1 VTPPKN
7 AVILTHGDVDGVCAA
22 AIAKTSYP
30 KAEVEFTTPSDF
42 ISKLDSLSKHDCV
55 IILDLGIATTK
66 EAEARAA
73 FQKLSKTSGII
84 YIDHHIRPPGLTKR
98 SLACNRIVHKTD
110 ASTSELALEFFK
122 PAVSYNFIAVLGAVG
137 DYAEKT
143 PQMQGLIEKYGER
156 RVYPEALFLE
166 WALMVAEDSF
176 KLGVVEELVQGKW
189 PYQMSIMGEEADYII
204 RRQRTLQKYVKEK
217 AEKICEH
224 VMLIRDPPF
233 KATGSAAAILTD
245 FDNVDVGLASRREGN
260 SVYLSLRRHKESDVN
275 LASLIE
281 ESALNFGGVGGGHKE
296 AAGGKIPVNMFDEF
310 LLEIRRRLPKEQL
323 KRTRELDVESIDT
336 KMIKRKLFKEII
348 EREQAEEELRESEK
362 RYHTLFENASDAVF
376 IVDTETGKIVYTN
389 KKAEKLTGRNR
400 DELIGMHYS
409 ELHPPEEAE
418 RHKRGFIDDVIH
430 GGTVDKAALVVRKDG
445 TKIPV
450 LISANTF
457 ELGRKKV
464 VQGIFHDITERKRAE
479 EALQEAE
486 NRYRTLFE
494 QSPSGILLIDP
505 KTAGIIE
512 FNDIAH
518 RQLGYSRDE
527 FAKLQISDFDA
538 LETPQE
544 TKARITKILREGKNV
559 FETKHRTKDGKLRDI
574 LVTVQKVRI
583 SGKDIFH
590 CIFHNITERKL
601 AEDELKES
609 REKYKELVDSI
620 TDPFFAMD
628 KDLKCTYWNKA
639 SEKLIEISEKDVV
652 GKHIKDIFPDSEETR
667 GAINIYQD
675 VLKKQRSKVFVSGY
689 HLKDREYFLEIS
701 AYPTKDGLSVF
712 VKDITKLTRVEEKRI
727 RAEIEADAAR
737 ERAAIIDA
745 MGDGLVLVGMDGKIT
760 SINPAYEKMMGYK
773 KNEIVGENAAD
784 LTKKNVKPEDL
795 KTAMKSLEVNMK
807 GKVPS
812 PVTITLFTKDG
823 REVPVIVTSSVM
835 KDSEGKPSSLIIV
848 FKDITEHKKAED
860 AVFKEP

>member
-1 VTPPKN
+1 MTPSKN

-30 KAEVEFTTPSDF
+30 KAAVEFTNPSDF
-42 ISKLDSLSKHDCV
+42 LSKLDSMSKHDCV

-66 EAEARAA
+66 EAEVRAA

-84 YIDHHIRPPGLTKR
+84 YIDHHVRPPGLTKR
-98 SLACNRIVHKTD
+98 SLACNRIVHKTG
-110 ASTSELALEFFK
+110 ASTSELAWEFFK
-122 PAVSYNFIAVLGAVG
+122 PDVSYYFIAVLGAVG

-166 WALMVAEDSF
+166 WALMVAKDSF
-176 KLGVVEELVQGKW
+176 KLGVVEELAQGKW
-189 PYQMSIMGEEADYII
+189 PYQMSIMGVEADYII
-204 RRQRTLQKYVKEK
+204 RRQRTLENYVKEN

-233 KATGSAAAILTD
+233 KATGSAATILTD

-260 SVYLSLRRHKESDVN
+260 SVYLSLRRHKESGVN

-281 ESALNFGGVGGGHKE
+281 ESTLNFGGVGGGHKE

-323 KRTRELDVESIDT
+323 KRVRELDVESIDT
-336 KMIKRKLFKEII
+336 KMIKRKLFREII
-348 EREQAEEELRESEK
+348 
-362 RYHTLFENASDAVF
+362 
-376 IVDTETGKIVYTN
+376 
-389 KKAEKLTGRNR
+389 
-400 DELIGMHYS
+400 
-409 ELHPPEEAE
+409 
-418 RHKRGFIDDVIH
+418 
-430 GGTVDKAALVVRKDG
+430 
-445 TKIPV
+445 
-450 LISANTF
+450 
-457 ELGRKKV
+457 
-464 VQGIFHDITERKRAE
+464 ERKRAE
-479 EALQEAE
+479 E
-486 NRYRTLFE
+486 
-494 QSPSGILLIDP
+494 
-505 KTAGIIE
+505 
-512 FNDIAH
+512 
-518 RQLGYSRDE
+518 
-527 FAKLQISDFDA
+527 
-538 LETPQE
+538 
-544 TKARITKILREGKNV
+544 
-559 FETKHRTKDGKLRDI
+559 
-574 LVTVQKVRI
+574 
-583 SGKDIFH
+583 
-590 CIFHNITERKL
+590 
-601 AEDELKES
+601 ELKES

-620 TDPFFAMD
+620 TDPFFAMG

-639 SEKLIEISEKDVV
+639 SEKLVKISEKDVV

-675 VLKKQRSKVFVSGY
+675 VLKKQRSKVFVSRY

-795 KTAMKSLEVNMK
+795 KTAMESLEASMK

-812 PVTITLFTKDG
+812 PITITLFTKDG
-823 REVPVIVTSSVM
+823 REVPVILTSSVM

-848 FKDITEHKKAED
+848 VKDITEHKKAED
-860 AVFKEP
+860 AVFKEPSLSNKSKG